1 MSIDTF
7 AAEATR
13 VHGYLALALSTLAI
27 TAEYASDQSL
37 LSTLAIMREYGPE
50 HTYSVH
56 VSAPSQCAAPVCIR
70 EAVCIGRVATERES
84 SRHCHAVAEWNN
96 SCSDS

>member
-27 TAEYASDQSL
+27 TAEYASDHSL
-37 LSTLAIMREYGPE
+37 LSTLAIMAEYGPE
-50 HTYSVH
+50 HTNPVLVPAYSH
-56 VSAPSQCAAPVCIR
+56 CAAPVCIP
-70 EAVCIGRVATERES
+70 EAVCIVRVATAPEA
-84 SRHCHAVAEWNN
+84 SRLFMP
-96 SCSDS
+96 